1 MEWQLAVLWALL
13 AFAGVASLACSVALG
28 IEAWRFEIG
37 RKAVRRDAR
46 MKIEMESNKTEARR

>member
-28 IEAWRFEIG
+28 IEAWRIQIG
-37 RKAVRRDAR
+37 RKAVRRE
-46 MKIEMESNKTEARR
+46 K